1 MEINHNKIKKK
12 YTAILAKVVGLV
24 NRRNDEIRYNLIIL
38 HTYKNSEGRNPIS
51 VRNNKKLQL
60 VVPAAASNCRCP
72 NLDVN
77 K

>member
-1 MEINHNKIKKK
+1 MTKMML
-12 YTAILAKVVGLV
+12 TAILAKVVGV
-24 NRRNDEIRYNLIIL
+24 INRRNDEIRYNLIIL

-51 VRNNKKLQL
+51 TRSNKKLQL
-60 VVPAAASNCRCP
+60 VVPASASNCRCP

>member
-1 MEINHNKIKKK
+1 MDINHKILKN
-12 YTAILAKVVGLV
+12 TAILAKVVGMV
-24 NRRNDEIRYNLIIL
+24 NRRSDEIRYNLIIL

-51 VRNNKKLQL
+51 TRSNKKLQL